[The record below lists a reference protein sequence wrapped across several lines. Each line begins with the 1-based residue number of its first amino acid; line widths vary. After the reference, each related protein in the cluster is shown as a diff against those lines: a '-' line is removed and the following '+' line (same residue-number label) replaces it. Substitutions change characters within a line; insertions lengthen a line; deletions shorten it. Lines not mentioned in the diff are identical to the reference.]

1 MFHTAPRIPVR
12 SLTLLFSILFAS
24 LAPAVARTIT
34 VDCNENKV
42 SDALKM
48 LDPDVS
54 NTIRVIG
61 TCHDSIAVNNFA
73 QVTIAGVSTGG
84 QNAAIQSLNGGPIFW
99 IVGSHVQFSN
109 LTLDGG
115 LWAVMCREFSVCR
128 FVGNRI
134 QNTTGNGVQLDSAD
148 ATFNGDLFRNNANVG
163 LNLTSSGAL
172 VTQVT
177 VKGTNAGTWGP
188 GTGVEIDS
196 GSTLTVQQLTVE
208 ANQGTGISIV
218 GNSNF
223 SNRPWA
229 GPLTVSSNGGGGIWV
244 TEQSSADISG
254 AAVTNTGG
262 GNAGAGVVIDGN
274 SEASFWGGG
283 TFTGNQSMDV
293 YCGALNGL
301 AAAPQRATIGVTN
314 CPNTYN

>member
-12 SLTLLFSILFAS
+12 SLTLLFSSLFAS

-84 QNAAIQSLNGGPIFW
+84 QNAAIQSLNGG
-99 IVGSHVQFSN
+99 
-109 LTLDGG
+109 
-115 LWAVMCREFSVCR
+115 
-128 FVGNRI
+128 
-134 QNTTGNGVQLDSAD
+134 
-148 ATFNGDLFRNNANVG
+148 
-163 LNLTSSGAL
+163 
-172 VTQVT
+172 
-177 VKGTNAGTWGP
+177 
-188 GTGVEIDS
+188 
-196 GSTLTVQQLTVE
+196 
-208 ANQGTGISIV
+208 
-218 GNSNF
+218 
-223 SNRPWA
+223 
-229 GPLTVSSNGGGGIWV
+229 
-244 TEQSSADISG
+244 
-254 AAVTNTGG
+254 

-283 TFTGNQSMDV
+283 TFTGNKSMDV